1 MKHAIYFLILLFF
14 ISCKTQKETQQT
26 VTENVTK
33 VQTDTIRIVERDTT
47 FLYHPAP
54 EVSSSVG
61 IDSSY
66 LETSLA
72 WSMAMLKNGI
82 LVHKIG
88 NKQSIPI
95 RAPGINRTENKSK
108 SSETDIKKE
117 SKINQTKTVEKFRFL
132 NAFFYYSGILLY
144 ILVSIF
150 LTFKLLSIKKGA

>member
-1 MKHAIYFLILLFF
+1 MKHAIYFLILLFS

-26 VTENVTK
+26 VTENITK
-33 VQTDTIRIVERDTT
+33 IQTDTIRIVERDTT

-54 EVSSSVG
+54 EVSTSVG
-61 IDSSY
+61 VDSSY

-88 NKQSIPI
+88 NKPSIPI
-95 RAPGINRTENKSK
+95 RAPGINRTENKTK
-108 SSETDIKKE
+108 STNTDIKKE
-117 SKINQTKTVEKFRFL
+117 SEIIQTKTVEKFRLL

-144 ILVSIF
+144 ILIAIIIG
-150 LTFKLLSIKKGA
+150 FKLLRIKKEV

>member
-1 MKHAIYFLILLFF
+1 MKHAIYCLILLFF

-26 VTENVTK
+26 VIENVTK

-54 EVSSSVG
+54 EVSTSVG
-61 IDSSY
+61 VDSSY

-88 NKQSIPI
+88 NKPSIPI
-95 RAPGINRTENKSK
+95 RAPGINRTEKKRS

-117 SKINQTKTVEKFRFL
+117 SEINQTKTVEKFRFL

>member
-132 NAFFYYSGILLY
+132 NAFFYYSGIMLY
-144 ILVSIF
+144 ILVSIS
-150 LTFKLLSIKKGA
+150 LTYKILSRKKGA